1 MANEKMRYV
10 GDVCFGAGKYTDSQG
25 QEKTRWVKCGA
36 YFQAGDR
43 RGVKLEFVP
52 VGIDPVRGLWF
63 SLFPEKKKVT
73 PPQQPVQPSNNPAPP
88 ADDEVPF

>member
-1 MANEKMRYV
+1 MANEKMKYV
-10 GDVCFGAGKYTDSQG
+10 GDVCFGAGKYADSQG

-43 RGVKLEFVP
+43 TGVKLEFVP

-63 SLFPEKKKVT
+63 SLFPERKKVA
-73 PPQQPVQPSNNPAPP
+73 VQSSNNPIPP
-88 ADDEVPF
+88 ADDKVPF